1 MGRLDDRVA
10 FITGGARGQG
20 RAIAERLAAD
30 GADIAIGDIGR
41 DIDALEY
48 SLASDADAAETIARV
63 EAAGRRCLAFNADV
77 RDQSALDRAVAS
89 TIEELG
95 RLDVLVANAG
105 VVDYKP
111 LWEIPEDEWKTL
123 IDINLT
129 GAWRTVKAAAGH
141 FASARLARSSS
152 TPRSTASRAASTIRT
167 TCPAKHGLLG
177 LMKSTALEF
186 GPYGVRANA
195 VMPTVMD
202 APINDHQASWN
213 RVVGKSGAT
222 REEWLDA
229 TRAWHILRGRG
240 ALPESAVADTVSWL
254 VSDDALHI
262 TGAAIPVDAGHTL
275 LPGVNPTPVPG
286 MGPEHETLDPLADE
300 RTGLESR
307 RAPALRCAAAP
318 APPHSRRANRGV
330 RHDHLRRR

>member
-141 FASARLARSSS
+141 FRERKVGAIVFNSSINGVEGGFNYS
-152 TPRSTASRAASTIRT
+152 HYVS
-167 TCPAKHGLLG
+167 AKHGLLG

-286 MGPEHETLDPLADE
+286 MGPEHETLDPWPTNVPD
-300 RTGLESR
+300 
-307 RAPALRCAAAP
+307 
-318 APPHSRRANRGV
+318 
-330 RHDHLRRR
+330 